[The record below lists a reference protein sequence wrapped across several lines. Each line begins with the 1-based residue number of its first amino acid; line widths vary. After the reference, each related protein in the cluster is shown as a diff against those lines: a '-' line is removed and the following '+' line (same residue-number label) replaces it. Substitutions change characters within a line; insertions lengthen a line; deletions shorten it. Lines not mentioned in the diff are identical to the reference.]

1 MGKTRVVDA
10 VKLYMAAIALEEM
23 GNLSLLP
30 ERPVRKDNVQLMKLQ
45 RFEITRSVIVK
56 VDVPFS
62 NTVRNPSSVAV
73 SVNAKPRRI
82 NCPDSW

>member
-10 VKLYMAAIALEEM
+10 VKLYKAAIALEEM

-30 ERPVRKDNVQLMKLQ
+30 ERPVRKDKVQLMKLQ
-45 RFEITRSVIVK
+45 RFEITSSVMVK